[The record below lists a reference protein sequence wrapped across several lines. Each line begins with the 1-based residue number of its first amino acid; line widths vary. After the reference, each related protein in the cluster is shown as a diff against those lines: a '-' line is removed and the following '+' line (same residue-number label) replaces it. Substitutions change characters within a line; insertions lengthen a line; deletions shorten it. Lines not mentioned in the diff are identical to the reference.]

1 MSKTTRI
8 ACGTD
13 EFSRGTTLCNPC
25 IPLFLSLSLSF
36 LQKKK
41 ISKKIDKNFNRDQSI
56 FQWICK
62 RNEFLRGRNRKRSSM
77 CTGYETIDVSQYR
90 LRYLRLIQR
99 IKCTCGEE
107 TVDWRRRPAISCP
120 EMFVSIMKI
129 QVIGLVSKKWTDNIA
144 VAVFFFSLLL
154 LLSSQENLRSR
165 RSWFL
170 LVNRIAPREFCCS
183 LIIGDYRQARKGI
196 FFVEGRDFLW

>member
-1 MSKTTRI
+1 MNSPVEQPCAIRVSLS
-8 ACGTD
+8 
-13 EFSRGTTLCNPC
+13 FS
-25 IPLFLSLSLSF
+25 LSLSL

-41 ISKKIDKNFNRDQSI
+41 SPKKSIKISIETKVSNEYAS
-56 FQWICK
+56 
-62 RNEFLRGRNRKRSSM
+62 EFLQARNRKRSSM

-144 VAVFFFSLLL
+144 VTVFFFSLPL